1 MPLLDLNGWKADEY
15 VRYDAFFDAPAI
27 IVPADTLDA
36 ALDEAGADQKIGVE
50 ISNSLVP
57 GLLRQVQDRLSLI
70 VVEFPKFSDGRGF
83 SIARMLREQGY
94 KGVLRANGPLLPDE
108 FAFARA
114 CGFDEVEMSEEHAA
128 RQPFEQ
134 WQKAASAFSVGYHA
148 GPDVGA
154 SIFER
159 RRKARQA
166 A

>member
-27 IVPADTLDA
+27 IVPPETLDA
-36 ALDEAGADQKIGVE
+36 ALDEARADQKIGVE
-50 ISNSLVP
+50 IPNTFVP
-57 GLLRQVQDRLSLI
+57 GLLRQVQDRLALI

-83 SIARMLREQGY
+83 SIGRMLREQGF
-94 KGVLRANGPLLPDE
+94 KGTLRANGFLVPDE

-128 RQPFEQ
+128 RQPLEQ
-134 WQKAASAFSVGYHA
+134 WQKAASAFSIGYHA
-148 GPDVGA
+148 GPDVGQ

-159 RRKARQA
+159 RRRTRA
-166 A
+166 AA